1 MKAAIGVCL
10 LIAGVMLQAAPRETV
25 YGGAVVIGG
34 QVVPLFQNGYLIY
47 LHRPN
52 RLQVFRPDTQLAYE
66 YEVPCPSPQ
75 GNCSVTSVT
84 VTRKGIVALGIA
96 YPSPTA
102 YASGIRFVDQAGKEI
117 RFVETGRYV
126 PGQLAFDKNDNLWSI
141 GWERDK
147 WINGRESEEAYNL
160 VRKYSADGKL
170 IGEYLPKTLW
180 ESKHNPYVEGR
191 GYWKMY
197 AADDRIGVVVNE
209 NFDKRIAEWVEW
221 DLNGTLLQ
229 RIPLRDDISSLG
241 RAFCGNGKLYA
252 QFRVAERA
260 NQSELRVLEGKTG
273 KWLLV
278 RANLPEQVVGYLLG
292 ADGDQLVYRV
302 AGGGNLRL
310 VWARPE

>member
-1 MKAAIGVCL
+1 MRAVGLCL
-10 LIAGVMLQAAPRETV
+10 LIAGVLQPAPPETV
-25 YGGAVVIGG
+25 YGGAVVLGG
-34 QVVPLFQNGYLIY
+34 QIVPLFQNGYLIY
-47 LHRPN
+47 LHSPN

-75 GNCSVTSVT
+75 GNCSVAGVT

-96 YPSPTA
+96 YPAPSG

-117 RFVETGRYV
+117 RFVETGRYI
-126 PGQLAFDKNDNLWSI
+126 PSQLAFDKNDNLWSI

-147 WINGRESEEAYNL
+147 WINGRETQEPYNL

-170 IGEYLPKTLW
+170 IGEYLPRTLW
-180 ESKHNPYVEGR
+180 ASKHKPSIEAR
-191 GYWKMY
+191 GYWRMY
-197 AADDRIGVVVNE
+197 AADDRVGVIVDD
-209 NFDKRIAEWVEW
+209 NFAERTPEWVEW

-229 RIPLRDDISSLG
+229 RIPLAGDPSSLG
-241 RAFCGNGKLYA
+241 RAFGGNGKLYA
-252 QFRVAERA
+252 QFRLTERG
-260 NQSELRVLEGKTG
+260 NQTELRVLESKTG
-273 KWLLV
+273 KWLPA